1 MSPISGSI
9 DEENITLKEYIL
21 FIEREILKRFELD
34 SNMSLGIQ
42 GLTYGNAWN
51 GIPTGIGTFDLVLN
65 FKSSN
70 ERVKE
75 LIDFVNLSGNTEILT
90 QSGILDSQDIPEIMS
105 NPLITMEAFSL
116 QDPLDLKN
124 PDKINNWRVTIRFY
138 VRGSSM
144 DDVTYLRENLKT
156 RKDELLANINS
167 AVSGCQQNEVLCS
180 QLEALQEFQKKY
192 NEFLR
197 GVSETDTWG
206 GSINDIY
213 SLSQQVNA
221 LRTFE
226 TEFESFNT
234 QLSK

>member
-1 MSPISGSI
+1 M
-9 DEENITLKEYIL
+9 
-21 FIEREILKRFELD
+21 
-34 SNMSLGIQ
+34 
-42 GLTYGNAWN
+42 
-51 GIPTGIGTFDLVLN
+51 VLN

-124 PDKINNWRVTIRFY
+124 PDKINNGRVTIRFY

-197 GVSETDTWG
+197 
-206 GSINDIY
+206 
-213 SLSQQVNA
+213 
-221 LRTFE
+221 
-226 TEFESFNT
+226 
-234 QLSK
+234 

>member
-1 MSPISGSI
+1 
-9 DEENITLKEYIL
+9 
-21 FIEREILKRFELD
+21 
-34 SNMSLGIQ
+34 
-42 GLTYGNAWN
+42 
-51 GIPTGIGTFDLVLN
+51 
-65 FKSSN
+65 
-70 ERVKE
+70 
-75 LIDFVNLSGNTEILT
+75 
-90 QSGILDSQDIPEIMS
+90 MS

-124 PDKINNWRVTIRFY
+124 PDKINNGRVTIRFY

-197 GVSETDTWG
+197 WVSETDTWG